1 MKNSS
6 PKMVLMAV
14 VSTVILAGCG
24 GGGGGGSV
32 ADAVAPG
39 VAQNVSAVAS
49 YINNLIAGTSEN
61 GDQVD
66 VNLLTLAENDVDEPV
81 AVP

>member
-14 VSTVILAGCG
+14 VSTVILAGC
-24 GGGGGGSV
+24 GGGGGSV